1 MNRDDLYSSINSE
14 WDDFLTSSQEQEE
27 ASSSFYP
34 GQRGLFGDLASS
46 AARGVRD
53 IMDMT
58 GSGLEQVGISN
69 PLDEGADYLTKN
81 WNLTK
86 PDIDTALRLENPLV
100 RGLKSIP
107 ETLITSV
114 GTIAEGA
121 ILGGLAT
128 GGNPLGMAAGGL
140 ASLTL
145 NFGAG
150 IYKQKYDEYLE
161 KNPFDYKGADEY
173 GKSQAI
179 PELGWE
185 IASNALAIGTFGGSK
200 LVTSLAKE
208 GIEATARSLLSTS
221 AKSLIGK
228 ALVVSGVET
237 GSELLTYY
245 NQASADEKYGMG
257 QGPNLDGFIETA
269 AASVGVSLLF
279 GGVGSKYTI
288 DQQRTLLDSLQSG
301 NKELQAKASDLV
313 FKQIQSN
320 GDTDLANAWRV
331 YADSYTNAETTV
343 PINLDDNIIEVAR
356 KVKNEGVTLQ
366 DITSDNPS
374 VQKNAVDKIL
384 QSAGVDPTTRPDVEE
399 INELNSLN
407 AFETRYAGEFAGDA
421 LAYNQQRNLGTKES
435 RRQREILEGRQD
447 LERKQAERD
456 SVAAATPAEDP
467 VKALERIYQDNMPW
481 ETMTSL
487 GEDTYDASD
496 TDNYKFRRDLLE
508 SKREMDAL
516 TQEDLQYREGVAA
529 EKFGE
534 KALEEQKEKNKPDKQ
549 QTIKFEMDR
558 LMKELEEDSNN
569 LTEEAK
575 ERVNSQVVEVAMS
588 SARRGD
594 MKLLNYI
601 KQQELNRVNIGTG
614 VLGIFL
620 TPQER
625 LELKRA
631 KTTKSKA
638 VKGSK
643 KHREAVA
650 TVKVLERKAT
660 TTPKV
665 EVTPAPVLSSSAK
678 SIMEET
684 REELKNRPVTSELF
698 NDVQEGKVVR
708 VVGVK
713 DEDGNII
720 APHVAEI
727 ERKEIAS
734 GKKFTDEKNLDF
746 TSGNNTILPTKNK
759 VEGGPVKAVDTSG
772 NADDVINEVATKSK
786 SPLLKAILTGSPK
799 DIYREIKGISNR
811 DKLGVLTDALK
822 EVPREVGSLYSDVI
836 QPRIKLAME
845 IISPADSDGV
855 RASDAIFWNRREESG
870 NYQVGHHK
878 ETDQVA
884 KIIKKKDG
892 YAVYLDKDL
901 VGTVKTIKEA
911 RVLANEKAVPLSEEG
926 KKRVRGKNVLN
937 EEQRKKAQELGKK
950 INEKPKGGPATA
962 VESDT
967 AKPAESELE
976 SARRS
981 LVATKEMQEKYPDQD
996 FSKIITKWEN
1006 KIVELEAEASNE
1018 AFVAHSR
1025 RKAKDKPVK
1034 DNELASIE
1042 KPTTKDGKEVEEVS
1056 TRVANLLSKRVEE
1069 KRGYRWVLSQLSN
1082 EKDINYV
1089 KQKLDKHI
1097 KGVEE
1102 KFDSA
1107 STILDL
1113 IINKAKDSKSTK
1125 IDKTRAL
1132 LARLIKS
1139 AVNSDKLKGIKIE
1152 GDDINSTARYDIA
1165 DNKIYLASSD
1175 DIVVAFHEL
1184 IHGLTVREYLS
1195 LDKNNPLVKKINSLM
1210 RALRE
1215 HSLEQGL
1222 VTQDQ
1227 IDILDTISTSEEFR
1241 NNLDKL
1247 NPKDQSQRFLLYSL
1261 LNPKEFLSMA
1271 FTDDTVLSTLA
1282 DIPVTGVSS
1291 KGGIRTM
1298 LDSFWKFISDLL
1310 GIARGERT
1318 ALEEVIKSGIKL
1330 IKSNA
1335 YEVEFSDDISEA
1347 APTTTSFVEDEIRR
1361 YKKLDDERT
1370 IKEKARD
1377 VLKSTEKLI
1386 SEVFQPVYEALSN
1399 ISKPLAEKVR
1409 HMDFLI
1415 NRETTARTNLSSPFV
1430 RKYRMLT
1437 KEQTEEISFL
1447 LNNYDS
1453 EDAKN
1458 LLNSKLATLG
1468 KQSKTKGIDK
1478 DFKNIVTMLKEIDDQ
1493 ADTFGL
1499 KKFASVD
1506 FYFPRR
1512 VNNYDGLVA
1521 YLRNKNY
1528 KSKVENLVKKNE
1540 ILELRGFLKKEGL
1553 LEETKTFLDD
1563 KNYTGLVAY
1572 LDSRSDWGVIDEAV
1586 KEAEDKAAKAG
1597 DVLTDSQRAEVVSN
1611 MLRVGRMPS
1620 AYLRTPAGTKKRSI
1634 SSVNAEMMQFYHDP
1648 IEALGMHI
1656 REMTERIEINR
1667 MLGITKNKELNK
1679 SISDKVKEIEKADS
1693 QEKRTTL
1700 IKELIALENKIPA
1713 MTALID
1719 EGIGKILDEEV
1730 KKRSITSDNQK
1741 RAKELIRARI
1751 TQVGTNKFFSGVRQL
1766 ALLGSLTQLSTGL
1779 RNITDNVWG
1788 MFLYGSTNQISSL
1801 IDTAAR
1807 TRFSWKGR
1815 KWYDPDVTV
1824 TGKNI
1829 KELGL
1834 SFDAPLREYSTMNN
1848 VVDKAIRASGLML
1861 VDKIS
1866 KVATMEAAL
1875 KKFSKMSE
1883 ESFDKKF
1890 SEIFGKETAQVY
1902 KDIKEKNITKSV
1914 EYLLFSEIAN
1924 FQPIALSETSQRFL
1938 TGGNWRIAYLLKSY
1952 SIHSASNFYRES
1964 IQKVREGIK
1973 EKDND
1978 KIKLGFK
1985 NLTLLGTLFIA
1996 IGASDDWLIDWF
2008 NGKEP
2013 DFTDSMIKTLLTL
2026 AITSK
2031 YTIDRSKQDGL
2042 VGGYMETLLPPTGLF
2057 DLPFKDFM
2065 SLLEGE
2071 PTFKS
2076 IKMFPG
2082 IGTLYFNRATE
2093 EGQKNIINNHKRL
2106 LYEEYK
2112 EDFKIPSDGVRKV
2125 NKRIKEFNQ
2134 RFKPEE
2140 EISTLTPGTFSSI
2153 RTKELKKK

>member
-1 MNRDDLYSSINSE
+1 MDRDEYFKLIDSE
-14 WDDFLTSSQEQEE
+14 WE
-27 ASSSFYP
+27 ASVLETEDQPTDFYP
-34 GQRGLFGDLASS
+34 EQRGLFGDLASS
-46 AARGVRD
+46 AARGVRN

-86 PDIDTALRLENPLV
+86 PDIDTALGLESPLV

-107 ETLITSV
+107 ESVITSV
-114 GTIAEGA
+114 GTAAEGA
-121 ILGGLAT
+121 VLGGLAT

-228 ALVVSGVET
+228 SLVAGGVET

-245 NQASADEKYGMG
+245 NQSSADEKYGVG

-269 AASVGVSLLF
+269 AASMGMSLLF

-301 NKELQAKASDLV
+301 NKELQSKASDLV

-320 GDTDLANAWRV
+320 GDTDLANAWSV
-331 YADSYTNAETTV
+331 YTKPYNDAGV

-356 KVKNEGVTLQ
+356 RVKNEGVVVS
-366 DITSDNPS
+366 DITNENPA

-384 QSAGVDPTTRPDVEE
+384 QAAGVDPITGPDVEE

-407 AFETRYAGEFAGDA
+407 AFETRYAGEFARDS

-435 RRQREILEGRQD
+435 RRQREILEGRQE

-456 SVAAATPAEDP
+456 SVATATPIEDP

-496 TDNYKFRRDLLE
+496 TDNYKFRRDLFE

-534 KALEEQKEKNKPDKQ
+534 KVIEKQKEKNKPDKQ

-601 KQQELNRVNIGTG
+601 KQQELDRVNIGTG

-625 LELKRA
+625 LELKKA

-650 TVKVLERKAT
+650 TVKVLEKKAT

-665 EVTPAPVLSSSAK
+665 EVTPAPVLSSSAQ

-684 REELKNRPVTSELF
+684 KEELKNKPVTSELF
-698 NDVQEGKVVR
+698 TAAEEGEAVLAA
-708 VVGVK
+708 GVK
-713 DEDGNII
+713 DEDGNLL

-727 ERKEIAS
+727 EGREIAS
-734 GKKFTDEKNLDF
+734 GKKLTDDKNLDF
-746 TSGNNTILPTKNK
+746 TSGNDNILPSSTKI
-759 VEGGPVKAVDTSG
+759 EGGPVKAVDTSG
-772 NADDVINEVATKSK
+772 NADEVLAEVATKSK
-786 SPLLKAILTGSPK
+786 SPLLKAVLSGSPK
-799 DIYREIKGISNR
+799 DIYREIKNISNK
-811 DKLGVLTDALK
+811 DKLGVLANTLK
-822 EVPREVGSLYSDVI
+822 EIPKEVGLLYSDVI
-836 QPRIKLAME
+836 QPRIRLAME

-855 RASDAIFWNRREESG
+855 KASDAIFWNRSEESG
-870 NYQVGHHK
+870 NYQTGHHK
-878 ETDQVA
+878 ETEQVA

-901 VGTVKTIKEA
+901 IGTVKSIKEA
-911 RVLANEKAVPLSEEG
+911 RVLANEKAVPLSEGG

-937 EEQRKKAQELGKK
+937 EEQRKEAQELGKK
-950 INEKPKGGPATA
+950 INEKPKGGPTTA

-967 AKPAESELE
+967 AKSADTPLQVAERSLAAAIEMQNKNPNMDLSKVIEKKRLEVERLKAESESE
-976 SARRS
+976 APIRRTPEQRAKAEEEGKTAYEKTKTGKKIYPLSDRATALLKENNNS
-981 LVATKEMQEKYPDQD
+981 L
-996 FSKIITKWEN
+996 
-1006 KIVELEAEASNE
+1006 
-1018 AFVAHSR
+1018 
-1025 RKAKDKPVK
+1025 
-1034 DNELASIE
+1034 
-1042 KPTTKDGKEVEEVS
+1042 
-1056 TRVANLLSKRVEE
+1056 
-1069 KRGYRWVLSQLSN
+1069 
-1082 EKDINYV
+1082 
-1089 KQKLDKHI
+1089 QKTLDKI
-1097 KGVEE
+1097 KARGPNFTQEE
-1102 KFDSA
+1102 RDDIKVLNERLGNRDNYFKNITDKFPDA

-1113 IINKAKDSKSTK
+1113 VIKEGSARGVGKVGNVQSI
-1125 IDKTRAL
+1125 
-1132 LARLIKS
+1132 LARVIKS
-1139 AVNSDKLKGIKIE
+1139 VVSKEKLKGIKIE
-1152 GDDINSTARYDIA
+1152 AADLSSSSRYNA
-1165 DNKIYLASSD
+1165 NDNKIYLTD
-1175 DIVVAFHEL
+1175 DSTLVAFHEL
-1184 IHGLTVREYLS
+1184 IHALTVREYLV
-1195 LDKNNPLVKKINSLM
+1195 LDKNSPLVKKINSLM

-1215 HSLEQGL
+1215 HSLERGL
-1222 VTQDQ
+1222 ITQEQ
-1227 IDILDTISTSEEFR
+1227 LDVLDSLESSKDFKK
-1241 NNLDKL
+1241 NLD
-1247 NPKDQSQRFLLYSL
+1247 NFDVESSAQTAILYAL

-1271 FTDDTVLSTLA
+1271 FSDKIVLNTLA
-1282 DIPVTGVSS
+1282 EIPVTGVN
-1291 KGGIRTM
+1291 RTNSIKTM
-1298 LDSFWKFISDLL
+1298 FDSFIKFIRDLL
-1310 GIARGERT
+1310 GIPVGERT
-1318 ALEEVIKSGIKL
+1318 ALEETIRSGIKL
-1330 IKSNA
+1330 IKSNSF
-1335 YEVEFSDDISEA
+1335 EIEMEESEA
-1347 APTTTSFVEDEIRR
+1347 APTATSFVEDQIKK

-1386 SEVFQPVYEALSN
+1386 SEVFQPIYEALSN

-1415 NRETTARTNLSSPFV
+1415 NGETTARTNLSSPFV

-1458 LLNSKLATLG
+1458 LLNSKLAVLG

-1512 VNNYDGLVA
+1512 VKDYDGLVA

-1528 KSKVENLVKKNE
+1528 KSKVENFVKKNE
-1540 ILELRGFLKKEGL
+1540 VLELRGFLKKEGL

-1572 LDSRSDWGVIDEAV
+1572 LDNRSDWGVIDEAV

-1620 AYLRTPAGTKKRSI
+1620 TYLRTPAGTKKRSI
-1634 SSVNAEMMQFYHDP
+1634 SSVNADMMQFYHDP

-1801 IDTAAR
+1801 VDTAAR

-1824 TGKNI
+1824 TGKSI

-1866 KVATMEAAL
+1866 KIATMEAAL

-1890 SEIFGKETAQVY
+1890 SEIFGKETAQVH
-1902 KDIKEKNITKSV
+1902 KDIKEKNITKNV

-1985 NLTLLGTLFIA
+1985 NITLLGTLFIA

-2013 DFTDSMIKTLLTL
+2013 DFTNSMIETLLTL

-2057 DLPFKDFM
+2057 DLPFKDFI

-2082 IGTLYFNRATE
+2082 IGTLYFNKATE
-2093 EGQKNIINNHKRL
+2093 EGQRNIINNHKRL

-2112 EDFKIPSDGVRKV
+2112 EDFKIPSEGVRKV

-2140 EISTLTPGTFSSI
+2140 KISTLTPGTFSTI

>member
-1 MNRDDLYSSINSE
+1 MAWDDLVNTYGPSSSYGNIFAEEENEDPSSDVYLGQRGV
-14 WDDFLTSSQEQEE
+14 WGDLTSS
-27 ASSSFYP
+27 AV
-34 GQRGLFGDLASS
+34 
-46 AARGVRD
+46 RGVRN
-53 IMDMT
+53 IFDMT
-58 GSGLEQVGISN
+58 GAGLDQIGVPN
-69 PLDEGADYLTKN
+69 PLDEVAGFVGEFDIS
-81 WNLTK
+81 K
-86 PDIDTALRLENPLV
+86 PDVSTYYGTENPLV

-107 ETLITSV
+107 ESVITSV
-114 GTIAEGA
+114 GTAAEGA
-121 ILGGLAT
+121 VLGGLAT

-208 GIEATARSLLSTS
+208 GVEATARSLLSTS

-228 ALVVSGVET
+228 SLIAGGVET
-237 GSELLTYY
+237 ASEELTYY

-269 AASVGVSLLF
+269 AASMGMSLLF

-384 QSAGVDPTTRPDVEE
+384 QSAGVDPITGPDVEE

-456 SVAAATPAEDP
+456 SVAAATEDP

-481 ETMTSL
+481 ETMASL

-558 LMKELEEDSNN
+558 LMRELEEDSNN

-575 ERVNSQVVEVAMS
+575 EKVNSQVVEVAMS

-601 KQQELNRVNIGTG
+601 KKQELDRVNISTG

-650 TVKVLERKAT
+650 TVKVLEKKAT

-665 EVTPAPVLSSSAK
+665 EVTPALSSSAQ

-684 REELKNRPVTSELF
+684 REELKNKPVTSELF
-698 NDVQEGKVVR
+698 TAAEEGEAVR
-708 VVGVK
+708 AIGVK
-713 DEDGNII
+713 DEDGSLI

-727 ERKEIAS
+727 EGKEIAS
-734 GKKFTDEKNLDF
+734 GKKLTDEKNLDF
-746 TSGNNTILPTKNK
+746 TSGNDTILPSKNK

-811 DKLGVLTDALK
+811 DKLGVLTDALE
-822 EVPREVGSLYSDVI
+822 EVPIEVGSLYSDVI
-836 QPRIKLAME
+836 QPRVKLAME

-855 RASDAIFWNRREESG
+855 KASDAIFWNRREESG

-878 ETDQVA
+878 EIDQVA

-911 RVLANEKAVPLSEEG
+911 RVLANERAVPLSEEG

-950 INEKPKGGPATA
+950 INEKPKGGPTTA

-1006 KIVELEAEASNE
+1006 KIAELEAEESNE
-1018 AFVAHSR
+1018 ALIR
-1025 RKAKDKPVK
+1025 RTPEQRAKAEQEGRTAYDTTKTGKKIYPLSDRATALLEENDNNLQKTLDKIKAKGP
-1034 DNELASIE
+1034 NF
-1042 KPTTKDGKEVEEVS
+1042 TQ
-1056 TRVANLLSKRVEE
+1056 EE
-1069 KRGYRWVLSQLSN
+1069 KDDIKVLN
-1082 EKDINYV
+1082 ERLGNRENYL
-1089 KQKLDKHI
+1089 KNITDK
-1097 KGVEE
+1097 
-1102 KFDSA
+1102 FPDA

-1113 IINKAKDSKSTK
+1113 VIKEGSASGVGK
-1125 IDKTRAL
+1125 IGNVQSI
-1132 LARLIKS
+1132 LARVIKS
-1139 AVNSDKLKGIKIE
+1139 VVSKEKLKGIKIE
-1152 GDDINSTARYDIA
+1152 AADLSSSSRYNSN
-1165 DNKIYLASSD
+1165 DNKIYLTD
-1175 DIVVAFHEL
+1175 DSTLVAFHEL
-1184 IHGLTVREYLS
+1184 IHALTVREYLS
-1195 LDKNNPLVKKINSLM
+1195 LDKNSPLVKKLNSLM

-1215 HSLEQGL
+1215 HSLERGL
-1222 VTQDQ
+1222 ITQEQ
-1227 IDILDTISTSEEFR
+1227 LDVLDSLETSKDFK
-1241 NNLDKL
+1241 NNLD
-1247 NPKDQSQRFLLYSL
+1247 NFHVESKDQTAILYAL

-1271 FTDDTVLSTLA
+1271 FSDKVVLNTLA
-1282 DIPVTGVSS
+1282 EIPVTGVN
-1291 KGGIRTM
+1291 RTNSIKTM
-1298 LDSFWKFISDLL
+1298 FDNFIKFIRDLL
-1310 GIARGERT
+1310 GIPVGERT
-1318 ALEEVIKSGIKL
+1318 ALEETIRSGIKL
-1330 IKSNA
+1330 IKSNSF
-1335 YEVEFSDDISEA
+1335 EIEMEESEA
-1347 APTTTSFVEDEIRR
+1347 APTTTSFVEDEIKK

-1512 VNNYDGLVA
+1512 VSNYDDLVA

-1572 LDSRSDWGVIDEAV
+1572 LDNRSDWGVIDEAV
-1586 KEAEDKAAKAG
+1586 KEAEDKAAKSG

-1866 KVATMEAAL
+1866 KIATMEAAL

-1883 ESFDKKF
+1883 EGFDRKF

-1902 KDIKEKNITKSV
+1902 KDIKEKNITKNV

-1964 IQKVREGIK
+1964 VQKVREGIK

-2013 DFTDSMIKTLLTL
+2013 DFTDSMIETLLTL

>member
-1 MNRDDLYSSINSE
+1 MAWNDLVNTYGPSSNYGNIFAEEENEDPSSDVYLGQRGV
-14 WDDFLTSSQEQEE
+14 WGDLTSS
-27 ASSSFYP
+27 AV
-34 GQRGLFGDLASS
+34 
-46 AARGVRD
+46 RGVRN
-53 IMDMT
+53 IFDMT
-58 GSGLEQVGISN
+58 GAGLDQIGVPN
-69 PLDEGADYLTKN
+69 PLDEVSGFIGELDIS
-81 WNLTK
+81 K
-86 PDIDTALRLENPLV
+86 PDVSTYYGTESPLV

-107 ETLITSV
+107 ESVITSI
-114 GTIAEGA
+114 GTAAEGA
-121 ILGGLAT
+121 VLGGLAT

-185 IASNALAIGTFGGSK
+185 IASNALAVGTFGGSK

-221 AKSLIGK
+221 ARSLIGK
-228 ALVVSGVET
+228 SLVAGGVET

-245 NQASADEKYGMG
+245 NQSSADEKYGMG

-269 AASVGVSLLF
+269 AASMGMSLLF

-320 GDTDLANAWRV
+320 GDADLANAWAV
-331 YADSYTNAETTV
+331 YAKSYNDAGV

-384 QSAGVDPTTRPDVEE
+384 QAAGVDPITGPDVEE

-407 AFETRYAGEFAGDA
+407 AFETRYAGEFARA
-421 LAYNQQRNLGTKES
+421 SLAYNQQRNLGTKES
-435 RRQREILEGRQD
+435 RRQREILEGRQE

-456 SVAAATPAEDP
+456 SVATATPIEDP

-481 ETMTSL
+481 ETITSL
-487 GEDTYDASD
+487 GEETYDASD

-516 TQEDLQYREGVAA
+516 AQEDLQYREGVAA
-529 EKFGE
+529 EEFGE
-534 KALEEQKEKNKPDKQ
+534 KALEEQKEKNKPDKK

-575 ERVNSQVVEVAMS
+575 ERVNNQVVEVAMS

-601 KQQELNRVNIGTG
+601 KQQELDRVNIGTG
-614 VLGIFL
+614 VLGVFL

-625 LELKRA
+625 LELKKA

-650 TVKVLERKAT
+650 TVKVLEKKAT

-665 EVTPAPVLSSSAK
+665 EVTSTPVLSSSAQ
-678 SIMEET
+678 STMEET
-684 REELKNRPVTSELF
+684 REELKNKPVTSELF
-698 NDVQEGKVVR
+698 TAAEEGEAVR
-708 VVGVK
+708 AIGVK

-727 ERKEIAS
+727 EGKEIAS
-734 GKKFTDEKNLDF
+734 GKKLTDEKNLDF
-746 TSGNNTILPTKNK
+746 TSGNDTILPSKSK
-759 VEGGPVKAVDTSG
+759 IEGGPIKAVDTSG
-772 NADDVINEVATKSK
+772 NAEDVLNEVATKSK
-786 SPLLKAILTGSPK
+786 NPLLKAVLSGSPK

-822 EVPREVGSLYSDVI
+822 EIPKEVGSLYSDVI
-836 QPRIKLAME
+836 QPRVKLAME

-855 RASDAIFWNRREESG
+855 KASDAIFWNRREESG
-870 NYQVGHHK
+870 NYQIGHHK

-901 VGTVKTIKEA
+901 VGTVKSIKEA

-926 KKRVRGKNVLN
+926 KKRVRGKSVLN
-937 EEQRKKAQELGKK
+937 EEQRKEAQELGKK
-950 INEKPKGGPATA
+950 INEKPKGGPATV

-967 AKPAESELE
+967 AKSADTPLQVAERSLAAAREMQDKNPDMDLYKVIKKKELEVERLKAEAESEAPTRKQGAKAELGNRDK
-976 SARRS
+976 SI
-981 LVATKEMQEKYPDQD
+981 TDKFPD
-996 FSKIITKWEN
+996 
-1006 KIVELEAEASNE
+1006 
-1018 AFVAHSR
+1018 
-1025 RKAKDKPVK
+1025 
-1034 DNELASIE
+1034 
-1042 KPTTKDGKEVEEVS
+1042 
-1056 TRVANLLSKRVEE
+1056 
-1069 KRGYRWVLSQLSN
+1069 
-1082 EKDINYV
+1082 
-1089 KQKLDKHI
+1089 
-1097 KGVEE
+1097 
-1102 KFDSA
+1102 A

-1113 IINKAKDSKSTK
+1113 VIKEGSANGVGRIGNIQS
-1125 IDKTRAL
+1125 I
-1132 LARLIKS
+1132 LARVIKS
-1139 AVNSDKLKGIKIE
+1139 VVSKEKLKGIKIE
-1152 GDDINSTARYDIA
+1152 AADLSSSSRYNA
-1165 DNKIYLASSD
+1165 NDNKIYLTD
-1175 DIVVAFHEL
+1175 DSTLVAFHEL
-1184 IHGLTVREYLS
+1184 IHALTIREYLV
-1195 LDKNNPLVKKINSLM
+1195 LDKNSPLVKKINSLM

-1215 HSLEQGL
+1215 HSLERGL
-1222 VTQDQ
+1222 ITQEQ
-1227 IDILDTISTSEEFR
+1227 LDVLDSLETSKDFKK
-1241 NNLDKL
+1241 NLD
-1247 NPKDQSQRFLLYSL
+1247 NFDVESSAQTAILYAL

-1271 FTDDTVLSTLA
+1271 FSDKIVLNTLSE
-1282 DIPVTGVSS
+1282 IPVTGVN
-1291 KGGIRTM
+1291 RTNSIKTM
-1298 LDSFWKFISDLL
+1298 FDSFIKFIRDLL
-1310 GIARGERT
+1310 GIPVGERT
-1318 ALEEVIKSGIKL
+1318 ALEETIRSGIKL
-1330 IKSNA
+1330 IKSNSF
-1335 YEVEFSDDISEA
+1335 EIEMEESEA
-1347 APTTTSFVEDEIRR
+1347 APAATSFVEDEIKK

-1386 SEVFQPVYEALSN
+1386 SEVFQPIYEALSN

-1458 LLNSKLATLG
+1458 LLNSKLAILG

-1478 DFKNIVTMLKEIDDQ
+1478 DFKNIIAMLKEIDDQ

-1512 VNNYDGLVA
+1512 VEDYDGLVA

-1528 KSKVENLVKKNE
+1528 KSKVENFVKKNE

-1563 KNYTGLVAY
+1563 KNYTGLVTY
-1572 LDSRSDWGVIDEAV
+1572 LDNRSDWGVIDEAV

-1693 QEKRTTL
+1693 QEKRTAL

-1713 MTALID
+1713 MKALID

-1766 ALLGSLTQLSTGL
+1766 ALLGSLTQISTGL

-1861 VDKIS
+1861 VDKVS
-1866 KVATMEAAL
+1866 KIATMEAAL

-1883 ESFDKKF
+1883 ESFNKKF

-1902 KDIKEKNITKSV
+1902 KDIKEKNITESV

-1924 FQPIALSETSQRFL
+1924 FQPIALSEISQRFL

-1964 IQKVREGIK
+1964 IQKVREGIR

-1985 NLTLLGTLFIA
+1985 NITLLGTLFVA
-1996 IGASDDWLIDWF
+1996 IGASDDWLVDWF

-2013 DFTDSMIKTLLTL
+2013 DFTDSMIETLLTL

-2125 NKRIKEFNQ
+2125 NKRIKEFNR
-2134 RFKPEE
+2134 RFKPKE

>member
-1 MNRDDLYSSINSE
+1 M
-14 WDDFLTSSQEQEE
+14 
-27 ASSSFYP
+27 
-34 GQRGLFGDLASS
+34 
-46 AARGVRD
+46 
-53 IMDMT
+53 
-58 GSGLEQVGISN
+58 
-69 PLDEGADYLTKN
+69 
-81 WNLTK
+81 
-86 PDIDTALRLENPLV
+86 
-100 RGLKSIP
+100 
-107 ETLITSV
+107 
-114 GTIAEGA
+114 
-121 ILGGLAT
+121 
-128 GGNPLGMAAGGL
+128 
-140 ASLTL
+140 
-145 NFGAG
+145 
-150 IYKQKYDEYLE
+150 
-161 KNPFDYKGADEY
+161 
-173 GKSQAI
+173 
-179 PELGWE
+179 
-185 IASNALAIGTFGGSK
+185 
-200 LVTSLAKE
+200 
-208 GIEATARSLLSTS
+208 
-221 AKSLIGK
+221 
-228 ALVVSGVET
+228 
-237 GSELLTYY
+237 
-245 NQASADEKYGMG
+245 
-257 QGPNLDGFIETA
+257 
-269 AASVGVSLLF
+269 
-279 GGVGSKYTI
+279 
-288 DQQRTLLDSLQSG
+288 
-301 NKELQAKASDLV
+301 
-313 FKQIQSN
+313 
-320 GDTDLANAWRV
+320 
-331 YADSYTNAETTV
+331 
-343 PINLDDNIIEVAR
+343 
-356 KVKNEGVTLQ
+356 
-366 DITSDNPS
+366 
-374 VQKNAVDKIL
+374 
-384 QSAGVDPTTRPDVEE
+384 
-399 INELNSLN
+399 
-407 AFETRYAGEFAGDA
+407 
-421 LAYNQQRNLGTKES
+421 
-435 RRQREILEGRQD
+435 
-447 LERKQAERD
+447 
-456 SVAAATPAEDP
+456 
-467 VKALERIYQDNMPW
+467 
-481 ETMTSL
+481 
-487 GEDTYDASD
+487 
-496 TDNYKFRRDLLE
+496 
-508 SKREMDAL
+508 
-516 TQEDLQYREGVAA
+516 
-529 EKFGE
+529 
-534 KALEEQKEKNKPDKQ
+534 
-549 QTIKFEMDR
+549 
-558 LMKELEEDSNN
+558 
-569 LTEEAK
+569 
-575 ERVNSQVVEVAMS
+575 
-588 SARRGD
+588 
-594 MKLLNYI
+594 
-601 KQQELNRVNIGTG
+601 
-614 VLGIFL
+614 
-620 TPQER
+620 
-625 LELKRA
+625 
-631 KTTKSKA
+631 
-638 VKGSK
+638 
-643 KHREAVA
+643 
-650 TVKVLERKAT
+650 
-660 TTPKV
+660 
-665 EVTPAPVLSSSAK
+665 
-678 SIMEET
+678 
-684 REELKNRPVTSELF
+684 
-698 NDVQEGKVVR
+698 
-708 VVGVK
+708 
-713 DEDGNII
+713 
-720 APHVAEI
+720 
-727 ERKEIAS
+727 
-734 GKKFTDEKNLDF
+734 
-746 TSGNNTILPTKNK
+746 
-759 VEGGPVKAVDTSG
+759 
-772 NADDVINEVATKSK
+772 
-786 SPLLKAILTGSPK
+786 
-799 DIYREIKGISNR
+799 
-811 DKLGVLTDALK
+811 
-822 EVPREVGSLYSDVI
+822 
-836 QPRIKLAME
+836 
-845 IISPADSDGV
+845 
-855 RASDAIFWNRREESG
+855 
-870 NYQVGHHK
+870 
-878 ETDQVA
+878 
-884 KIIKKKDG
+884 
-892 YAVYLDKDL
+892 
-901 VGTVKTIKEA
+901 
-911 RVLANEKAVPLSEEG
+911 
-926 KKRVRGKNVLN
+926 
-937 EEQRKKAQELGKK
+937 
-950 INEKPKGGPATA
+950 
-962 VESDT
+962 
-967 AKPAESELE
+967 
-976 SARRS
+976 
-981 LVATKEMQEKYPDQD
+981 
-996 FSKIITKWEN
+996 
-1006 KIVELEAEASNE
+1006 
-1018 AFVAHSR
+1018 
-1025 RKAKDKPVK
+1025 
-1034 DNELASIE
+1034 
-1042 KPTTKDGKEVEEVS
+1042 
-1056 TRVANLLSKRVEE
+1056 
-1069 KRGYRWVLSQLSN
+1069 
-1082 EKDINYV
+1082 
-1089 KQKLDKHI
+1089 
-1097 KGVEE
+1097 
-1102 KFDSA
+1102 
-1107 STILDL
+1107 
-1113 IINKAKDSKSTK
+1113 
-1125 IDKTRAL
+1125 
-1132 LARLIKS
+1132 
-1139 AVNSDKLKGIKIE
+1139 
-1152 GDDINSTARYDIA
+1152 
-1165 DNKIYLASSD
+1165 
-1175 DIVVAFHEL
+1175 
-1184 IHGLTVREYLS
+1184 
-1195 LDKNNPLVKKINSLM
+1195 
-1210 RALRE
+1210 
-1215 HSLEQGL
+1215 
-1222 VTQDQ
+1222 
-1227 IDILDTISTSEEFR
+1227 
-1241 NNLDKL
+1241 
-1247 NPKDQSQRFLLYSL
+1247 
-1261 LNPKEFLSMA
+1261 
-1271 FTDDTVLSTLA
+1271 
-1282 DIPVTGVSS
+1282 
-1291 KGGIRTM
+1291 
-1298 LDSFWKFISDLL
+1298 
-1310 GIARGERT
+1310 
-1318 ALEEVIKSGIKL
+1318 
-1330 IKSNA
+1330 
-1335 YEVEFSDDISEA
+1335 
-1347 APTTTSFVEDEIRR
+1347 
-1361 YKKLDDERT
+1361 
-1370 IKEKARD
+1370 
-1377 VLKSTEKLI
+1377 KSTEKLI

-1458 LLNSKLATLG
+1458 LLNSKLTTLG

-1478 DFKNIVTMLKEIDDQ
+1478 DFKNIITMLKEIDDQ

-1512 VNNYDGLVA
+1512 VSNYDDLVA

-1572 LDSRSDWGVIDEAV
+1572 LDNRSDWGVIDEAV

-1866 KVATMEAAL
+1866 KIATMEAAL

-2013 DFTDSMIKTLLTL
+2013 DFTDSMIETLLTL